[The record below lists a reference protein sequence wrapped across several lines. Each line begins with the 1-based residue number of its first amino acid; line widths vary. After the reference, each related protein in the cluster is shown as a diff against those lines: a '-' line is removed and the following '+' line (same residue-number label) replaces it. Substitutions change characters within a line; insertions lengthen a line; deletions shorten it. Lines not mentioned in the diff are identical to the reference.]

1 MSPPANQARD
11 QVWFRALVV
20 SAVVSFVAKVTVIEL
35 GLRQIFNQPIELI
48 IKTKYFWALNV
59 PDGKPVLLQ

>member
-1 MSPPANQARD
+1 M
-11 QVWFRALVV
+11 V

-48 IKTKYFWALNV
+48 IKTKSFWALNV
-59 PDGKPVLLQ
+59 TDGKPVLLQ

>member
-1 MSPPANQARD
+1 
-11 QVWFRALVV
+11 VV

-59 PDGKPVLLQ
+59 TDGKPVLLQ